1 MVAADKG
8 GEEIQ
13 DKQVEDEEAWNRR
26 AVKQNMLR
34 VDGVSGE
41 LKRGLLSLNNTIKD
55 SEFSRSNNLIA
66 KGPCR
71 GSQLKRNPK
80 WVSEQ

>member
-1 MVAADKG
+1 MF
-8 GEEIQ
+8 
-13 DKQVEDEEAWNRR
+13 
-26 AVKQNMLR
+26 R

-41 LKRGLLSLNNTIKD
+41 LKGGLLSLNNTIKD
-55 SEFSRSNNLIA
+55 SEFSRSDNLIA
-66 KGPCR
+66 KGTCR